1 MRQWI
6 TTSAIGGIGI
16 TLLSMVM
23 LTNANAEMSAV
34 KSAETKVDFNRDV
47 RPILAKNCFACHG
60 PDAEHREA
68 GLRLDQRDQAL
79 AELKSSAHA
88 IVPGQ
93 PGNSELVA
101 RITETDDSLKM
112 PPAGSGRTLKP
123 AEIETLKLWITQGA
137 GYAEHWSFVAPKR
150 PAPPVVT
157 DKHWARNDLDLFILA
172 RLEAAGLKP
181 APEADRYALV
191 RRVSLDL
198 RGLPAS
204 PAEIEQFVNDK
215 DAKAYENMVDRMLA
229 DPAYGE
235 RWARMWLDQA
245 RYADSMG
252 YGSDPLRTIWRYR
265 DWVIDAFNHNQ
276 PFDQF
281 TIDQIAGDLLPNPTL
296 EQRMATAFHRNTM
309 TNTEGGTDDEEF
321 RVAAIKDRVDTTMQ
335 VWMGLTMGCAK
346 CHNHKFD
353 PITQKEYYQFYGFFN
368 QTADADLG
376 DEGPRLEAPSAE
388 QVAQIQEIN
397 AKIAALKQ
405 QLDSPAPPVAAALV
419 TEQAAWEAGLAIQ
432 APWTVLKP
440 VEATALN
447 GSALSLEPDGAV
459 LPGGTAPEQET
470 YTVTYAG
477 LSQADAKGWTAL
489 RLDVLPDPTLPGVGR
504 SAPGNFVLSRA
515 TVSTRPVQANSP
527 SVAARF
533 VRVEVPG
540 ADKLLSLAEVQVF
553 AAAENLAVKGKASQS
568 STDYDGP
575 PRLAIDGNTN
585 GHYFEAKSTTHTGTE
600 NTPWW
605 EVDLGAVSNLDRIVL
620 WNRTDG
626 GTAARL
632 VNFRVLLL
640 NGEHQPVWQQD
651 VADYPNPSREFA
663 LTGVMPIALSQAVA
677 DFAQEGFPASAALAG
692 DVAKNGWAVGPQ
704 SKQPHHITFV
714 PKTPIDARD
723 RLLTVQLDQK
733 FSQPQHLLGRFRV
746 SATTDAGVQRRL
758 AVPTEMLAIVDTAAA
773 LRTGEQ
779 LAKLAAYYKSIAPA
793 LQATRD
799 EIAKLEKSR
808 PAAATLP
815 VMVELAADKHRKT
828 FIMMKGNFLSPGTE
842 VTAATPAAFHALPPD
857 TPMNRLGVARWL
869 LDPSNPLTSRV
880 AANRFWSQLF
890 GSGLVETEEDFGTQ
904 GELPS
909 HPELLDW
916 LAVEF
921 RSPMAKGDGSAAVPW
936 DMKAFLRTIVT
947 SASYRQSAKVSPQAL
962 AKDPRNRLL
971 SRSPRYRLEAEMV
984 RDQALA
990 LSGLLSHKMHGPSV
1004 YPPQP
1009 PGLWQAAFNGQR
1021 TWATSEGE
1029 DKYRRGLYTF
1039 WRRTIPY
1046 PSMATFDAPSREIC
1060 SIRRIRTNTPLQA
1073 FVTLNDPV
1081 YVEAAQALARRI
1093 VKEGGATPEAQAK
1106 FALQLCLGRPA
1117 NPAQINQLV
1126 ALWTSENSHFRADL
1140 PAATALAT
1148 EPLGPIPAG
1157 IAPADLAAWTVVANV
1172 LLNLDGVL
1180 TRG

>member
-1 MRQWI
+1 MRRWF
-6 TTSAIGGIGI
+6 TAAAVGIGI
-16 TLLSMVM
+16 ALTSMVM
-23 LTNANAEMSAV
+23 LSAEVRAETAV
-34 KSAETKVDFNRDV
+34 AKSAEKTVDFNRDV

-60 PDAEHREA
+60 PDAEHREG
-68 GLRLDQRDQAL
+68 GLRLDQREQAL

-88 IVPGQ
+88 IVPGK
-93 PGNSELVA
+93 PGDSELVA

-123 AEIETLKLWITQGA
+123 VEIETLKLWITQGA

-172 RLEAAGLKP
+172 RLEAIGLKP

-204 PAEIEQFVNDK
+204 PVEIEQFVSDK
-215 DAKAYENMVDRMLA
+215 APKAYENMVDRMLA

-281 TIDQIAGDLLPNPTL
+281 TIDQIAGDLLPNPTI

-388 QVAQIQEIN
+388 QLAEIQAIN
-397 AKIAALKQ
+397 TKVAALKQ
-405 QLDSPAPPVAAALV
+405 QLETPAAEVSAKLA
-419 TEQAAWEAGLAIQ
+419 TEQTAWEQGLAIQ

-440 VEATALN
+440 LEATATS
-447 GSALSLEPDGAV
+447 GSTLSLQADGTV
-459 LPGGTAPEQET
+459 LPGGKAPDQDT
-470 YTVTYAG
+470 YTITYDGEPKAE
-477 LSQADAKGWTAL
+477 AAPWTAL
-489 RLDVLPDPTLPGVGR
+489 RLEVLPDPSLPGTGR
-504 SAPGNFVLSRA
+504 SDGGNFVLSRA
-515 TVSTRPVQANSP
+515 SVSTKPTHATSP
-527 SVAARF
+527 GIPTRF
-533 VRVEVPG
+533 VRVEAPG
-540 ADKLLSLAEVQVF
+540 AGRLLSLAEVQAF
-553 AAAENLAVKGKASQS
+553 AGSENLALKGKATQS

-575 PRLAIDGNTN
+575 PQLAIDGNTN
-585 GHYFEAKSTTHTGTE
+585 GHYFEAKSTTHTGME
-600 NTPWW
+600 DTPWW
-605 EVDLGAVSNLDRIVL
+605 EVDLGAVVNLDRVVL

-640 NGEHQPVWQQD
+640 GADHKPVWQQD
-651 VADYPNPSREFA
+651 VAEYPNPSHAFA
-663 LTGVMPIALSQAVA
+663 LTGVQPIALSQAVA
-677 DFAQEGFPASAALAG
+677 DFAQEGFPASASLTG
-692 DVAKNGWAVGPQ
+692 DVTKVGWAVGPQ
-704 SKQPHHITFV
+704 PMQPHHITFV

-733 FSQPQHLLGRFRV
+733 FNSPRHLLGKFRI
-746 SATTDAGVQRRL
+746 SATSDTGVQRRL
-758 AVPTEMLAIVDTAAA
+758 AVPTEILALVDIVTAQ
-773 LRTGEQ
+773 RTAEQ
-779 LAKLAAYYKSIAPA
+779 LAKLSTYYKSIAPA

-808 PAAATLP
+808 PAPATLP
-815 VMVELAADKHRKT
+815 VMVELPADKHRKT
-828 FIMMKGNFLSPGTE
+828 FIMVKGNFLSPGLE
-842 VTAATPAAFHALPPD
+842 VTAAMPAAFHPLQAD
-857 TPMNRLGVARWL
+857 ATMNRLGVAHWL
-869 LDPSNPLTSRV
+869 LDPANPLTTRV

-921 RSPMAKGDGSAAVPW
+921 RSPTPKSDGTTAAPW

-947 SASYRQSAKVSPQAL
+947 SATYRQSAKVSPEAL
-962 AKDPRNRLL
+962 AKDPRNRLI
-971 SRSPRYRLEAEMV
+971 SRSPRFRLEAEMV

-1093 VKEGGATPEAQAK
+1093 VKEGGATPQSQAK

-1117 NPAQINQLV
+1117 STAQINQLV
-1126 ALWTSENSHFRADL
+1126 ALWTSETTHFRADL
-1140 PAATALAT
+1140 SAATALAT

-1172 LLNLDGVL
+1172 LLNLDGLL